1 MQFVV
6 GFPSEV
12 IRKEPL
18 MNTPKQREPVIRPN
32 SALPALYTFAQY
44 NGIEERSTLG
54 SW

>member
-18 MNTPKQREPVIRPN
+18 MNTPKQREPVFRSN
-32 SALPALYTFAQY
+32 YALPTQYMFAQY